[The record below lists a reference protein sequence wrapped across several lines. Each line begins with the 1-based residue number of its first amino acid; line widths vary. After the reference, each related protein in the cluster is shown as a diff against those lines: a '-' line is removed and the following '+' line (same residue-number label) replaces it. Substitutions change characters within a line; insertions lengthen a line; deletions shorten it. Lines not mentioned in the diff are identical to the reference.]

1 MKWTPLDKM
10 DSMDKMDNMDKIR
23 QFRPKN
29 AKFHKSQSEGLR
41 KRQIPRL
48 VVLGNKK
55 PLK

>member
-41 KRQIPRL
+41 KDRYLDWLSL
-48 VVLGNKK
+48 VTKNS
-55 PLK
+55 

>member
-41 KRQIPRL
+41 KR
-48 VVLGNKK
+48 
-55 PLK
+55 